1 MYQGPTASVEP
12 PLSGCKLVLSTF
24 GETCSAD
31 VEFPISTIYVVIGVS
46 LGIINPRSG
55 GGIIRVSE
63 APPLGDVEDRVSVK
77 DVLRCGALLW
87 PSS

>member
-31 VEFPISTIYVVIGVS
+31 VEFPISTIDDVIGVS
-46 LGIINPRSG
+46 LGIIDPCSS

-63 APPLGDVEDRVSVK
+63 APSLADVEHRVSVR
-77 DVLRCGALLW
+77 DGFRCGALLW
-87 PSS
+87 PSP